1 MLVDPLLGARRW
13 ALGGPQPLRTKLPTW
28 PWVGASRS
36 VSHSLIS
43 RGPNGTTRRHQY
55 EGFRSLLVH
64 RYGSPSSQTPRWRK
78 PDCQRI
84 IPLMFP
90 VSPLIPPPAANT
102 LLTLLCNPRGHV
114 FLGAEARRAGMS
126 REHHACS
133 GPVGGPRDRRGLV
146 RGGPP
151 RDGALAVGTQSRA
164 VSPHVRIAGL
174 PSFSVEHARP
184 SLPYD
189 ALHCSLQSAWLRVQ
203 HTAGDG
209 GPGPLT
215 GWTVLKQ
222 RLSHGRGAASRA
234 SPKLGP
240 VPHPVP

>member
-1 MLVDPLLGARRW
+1 M
-13 ALGGPQPLRTKLPTW
+13 
-28 PWVGASRS
+28 S
-36 VSHSLIS
+36 
-43 RGPNGTTRRHQY
+43 
-55 EGFRSLLVH
+55 
-64 RYGSPSSQTPRWRK
+64 
-78 PDCQRI
+78 
-84 IPLMFP
+84 P

-189 ALHCSLQSAWLRVQ
+189 ALRCSLQSAWLRVQ

-240 VPHPVP
+240 SLTLFREHCVDWGAMKITQRKAGGSGVREGSAGVCLRETRMGAETTKSRFLFSVGS

>member
-1 MLVDPLLGARRW
+1 M
-13 ALGGPQPLRTKLPTW
+13 
-28 PWVGASRS
+28 S
-36 VSHSLIS
+36 
-43 RGPNGTTRRHQY
+43 
-55 EGFRSLLVH
+55 
-64 RYGSPSSQTPRWRK
+64 
-78 PDCQRI
+78 
-84 IPLMFP
+84 P

-203 HTAGDG
+203 HTAGDD

-240 VPHPVP
+240 VPHPVREHCVDWGAMKITQRKAGGSGVREGSAGVCLRETRMGAETTKSRFLFSVGS

>member
-1 MLVDPLLGARRW
+1 MDLH
-13 ALGGPQPLRTKLPTW
+13 PLRPHA
-28 PWVGASRS
+28 GE
-36 VSHSLIS
+36 SLIVGGSSPNVS
-43 RGPNGTTRRHQY
+43 RAPLNPTARGKHAVNAVMQSARPRVPWGGSEKGRDEQGAPR
-55 EGFRSLLVH
+55 LL
-64 RYGSPSSQTPRWRK
+64 
-78 PDCQRI
+78 
-84 IPLMFP
+84 
-90 VSPLIPPPAANT
+90 
-102 LLTLLCNPRGHV
+102 
-114 FLGAEARRAGMS
+114 RAGGWS
-126 REHHACS
+126 TGQARA
-133 GPVGGPRDRRGLV
+133 GAGRAPQGR
-146 RGGPP
+146 
-151 RDGALAVGTQSRA
+151 ALAVGTQSRA

-189 ALHCSLQSAWLRVQ
+189 ALRCSLQSAWLRVQ

-240 VPHPVP
+240 VPHPVL